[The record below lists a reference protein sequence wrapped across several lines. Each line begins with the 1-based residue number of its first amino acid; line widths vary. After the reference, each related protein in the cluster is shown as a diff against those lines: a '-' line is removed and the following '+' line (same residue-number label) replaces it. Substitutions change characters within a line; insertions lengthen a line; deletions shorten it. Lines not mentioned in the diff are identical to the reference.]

1 MAKVGS
7 APRIFLT
14 VLYMLSR
21 ITKIGEKERAKK
33 AWANTP
39 FFLFCPD
46 LSRWNRERNQ
56 VLGVVPDLLEYEI
69 QKSLEFI
76 ERCMEVADPA

>member
-1 MAKVGS
+1 MAEVGS
-7 APRIFLT
+7 APRIFPT
-14 VLYMLSR
+14 VLCMLSR
-21 ITKIGEKERAKK
+21 ITKIGEKESAKK

-56 VLGVVPDLLEYEI
+56 FLGIVPDLLVYEI

-76 ERCMEVADPA
+76 ERCLEVADLA

>member
-1 MAKVGS
+1 MAEVDS

-14 VLYMLSR
+14 VLSMLSR
-21 ITKIGEKERAKK
+21 ITKIGERAKK

-46 LSRWNRERNQ
+46 LSRWYRERNQ
-56 VLGVVPDLLEYEI
+56 VLGVVPDLLE
-69 QKSLEFI
+69 
-76 ERCMEVADPA
+76 